1 MANSILN
8 SKVATITIGIMS
20 IGWLLSQLIF
30 SFIHPVHPMVLLP
43 IFLSF
48 AFCIVCLTHPF
59 PGSDKY
65 PFLRIYDYL
74 VIPVCAWVCYVFF
87 TDSERILT
95 RIPHISDVETSDVVA
110 FYIVMILL
118 MDTMRRVLGWNLLSF
133 VSIFIIYGFLG
144 GYLPGI
150 LNFQGFD
157 VQSFVEIMTLS
168 SEGVYGT
175 ALSPTAN
182 YIFYFILFG
191 AFFSVGGGGE
201 LLIDIGMK
209 LSDPKSGGPAKAAV
223 LSSGLMG
230 MVSGSAVANVTTT
243 GVLTIPLMKKVGYRP
258 HEAGAI
264 EAVAS
269 TGGQIMPPIMGVGAF
284 IMAELLGIN
293 YGTIAVDAIIPAVAY
308 FGSVFLLVG
317 FLAKKN
323 VYLYGAASVGADELL
338 VKSKPVLPRI
348 YLLGPCILLVVLVL
362 AGYSLRLSACYAT
375 LLVFILN
382 IFNPNRL
389 NLKQLYQ
396 AFLDGIRQAANIV
409 IPVAGCG
416 VIIGVVVQ
424 SGLANKFSA
433 VLAMLGGS
441 YLIGALLLAMACCM
455 MLGMA
460 MPTVAAYLISVTLF
474 ASPLVNL
481 GLPIFIAHMFCF
493 YFGVMAQLT
502 PPVCLASFTAAG
514 IADANP
520 WKTGWTAF
528 SYAIVAFIVPF
539 AFAYEPALLLQGD
552 SILTIVTASISLF
565 AGCYGLAVAISGFH
579 SAPLATPLRCI
590 LVVTSICGI
599 IPGFLTDIIC
609 YCSLILILIYNHLQ
623 RRKTP
628 PPSDSNPDTVL
639 A

>member
-1 MANSILN
+1 MANEQSFLEGKAVPVTLGLL
-8 SKVATITIGIMS
+8 SV
-20 IGWLLSQLIF
+20 GWLISQLVF
-30 SFIHPVHPMVLLP
+30 SFTHPVHPMILLP
-43 IFLSF
+43 IFLCF
-48 AFCIVCLTHPF
+48 AFSIVCLTHPC
-59 PGSDKY
+59 PGSKRY
-65 PFLRIYDYL
+65 PILRLLDFA
-74 VIPVCAWVCYVFF
+74 VIPISAWVSYTYYV
-87 TDSERILT
+87 DAERILT
-95 RIPHISDVETSDVVA
+95 RIPHISDIEQSDIIA

-118 MDTMRRVLGWNLLSF
+118 METMRRVLGWNLLSF
-133 VSIFIIYGFLG
+133 VSLFIIYAFLG
-144 GYLPGI
+144 GYLPGV
-150 LNFQGFD
+150 LNFQGFT
-157 VQSFVEIMTLS
+157 VEQFVEIMTLS
-168 SEGVYGT
+168 SEGVFGS

-191 AFFSVGGGGE
+191 AFFSVCGGGE

-209 LSDPKSGGPAKAAV
+209 MSDPKSGGPAKAAV
-223 LSSGLMG
+223 ISSGLMG

-284 IMAELLGIN
+284 IMAELLGMN
-293 YGTIAVDAIIPAVAY
+293 YGTIAVCAIIPALAY

-323 VYLYGAASVGADELL
+323 VYLYGAASVGADDF
-338 VKSKPVLPRI
+338 KFNSKPILKRL
-348 YLLGPCILLVVLVL
+348 YLLAPCILLVILVL
-362 AGYSLRLSACYAT
+362 AGYSLRLSACYST
-375 LLVFILN
+375 LLVLLIN
-382 IFNPNRL
+382 IINPDRL
-389 NLKQLYQ
+389 SFGQLYK

-409 IPVAGCG
+409 IPVAACG
-416 VIIGVVVQ
+416 IIIGVVVQ

-433 VLAMLGGS
+433 MLAVLGGS
-441 YLIGALLLAMACCM
+441 YLIAALLLAMLCCM

-528 SYAIVAFIVPF
+528 SFAIVAFLVPF
-539 AFAYEPALLLQGD
+539 AFSYEPALLLQG
-552 SILTIVTASISLF
+552 TAMQTVVASISLF

-579 SAPLATPLRCI
+579 SAPMSPLWRI
-590 LVVTSICGI
+590 LLVLVSICGI
-599 IPGFLTDIIC
+599 IPGIVTDLIC
-609 YCSLILILIYNHLQ
+609 YGGLFAILFINYLQ
-623 RRKTP
+623 KNKGKTP
-628 PPSDSNPDTVL
+628 PADEVP

>member
-1 MANSILN
+1 MANEQSFLKGKAVPVTLGILA
-8 SKVATITIGIMS
+8 V
-20 IGWLLSQLIF
+20 GWLISQLIF
-30 SFIHPVHPMVLLP
+30 SFMHPIHPMILLP
-43 IFLSF
+43 IFLCF
-48 AFCIVCLTHPF
+48 AFSIVCLTHPC
-59 PGSDKY
+59 PGSQKY
-65 PFLRIYDYL
+65 PILRLLDFA
-74 VIPVCAWVCYVFF
+74 VIPVSAWVSYIYYI
-87 TDSERILT
+87 DAERILT
-95 RIPHISDVETSDVVA
+95 RIPHISDIETSDVVA

-118 MDTMRRVLGWNLLSF
+118 METMRRVLGWNLLSF
-133 VSIFIIYGFLG
+133 VSLFIIYAFLG

-150 LNFQGFD
+150 LNFQGFT
-157 VQSFVEIMTLS
+157 VEQFVEIMTLS
-168 SEGVYGT
+168 SEGVFGS

-191 AFFSVGGGGE
+191 AFFSVCGGGE

-209 LSDPKSGGPAKAAV
+209 MSDPKSGGPAKAAV
-223 LSSGLMG
+223 ISSGLMG

-284 IMAELLGIN
+284 IMAELLGMN
-293 YGTIAVDAIIPAVAY
+293 YGTIAVCAIIPALAY

-323 VYLYGAASVGADELL
+323 VYLYGAASVGANDFQFN
-338 VKSKPVLPRI
+338 SKPIMKRF
-348 YLLGPCILLVVLVL
+348 YLLAPCIILVILVLV
-362 AGYSLRLSACYAT
+362 GYSLRLSACYGT
-375 LLVFILN
+375 LLVLLLN
-382 IFNPNRL
+382 IVNPERL
-389 NLKQLYQ
+389 NLKQLYK
-396 AFLDGIRQAANIV
+396 AFVDGIRQAANIV
-409 IPVAGCG
+409 IPVAACG
-416 VIIGVVVQ
+416 IIIGVVVQ

-433 VLAMLGGS
+433 MLAVLGGS

-528 SYAIVAFIVPF
+528 SFAIVAFLVPF
-539 AFAYEPALLLQGD
+539 SFAYEPAILLQGPVMD
-552 SILTIVTASISLF
+552 TVIATASLF

-579 SAPLATPLRCI
+579 SAPLGPVWRI
-590 LVVTSICGI
+590 LLVAVSICGI
-599 IPGFLTDIIC
+599 IPGFATDIIC
-609 YCSLILILIYNHLQ
+609 YGGLIGILFINYLQ
-623 RRKTP
+623 KKKDSTP
-628 PPSDSNPDTVL
+628 PVNP
-639 A
+639 AAA

>member
-1 MANSILN
+1 MANEQSFLEGKAVPVTLGILA
-8 SKVATITIGIMS
+8 V
-20 IGWLLSQLIF
+20 GWLISQLIF
-30 SFIHPVHPMVLLP
+30 SFMHPIHPMILLP
-43 IFLSF
+43 IFLCF
-48 AFCIVCLTHPF
+48 AFSIVCLTHPC
-59 PGSDKY
+59 PGSQKY
-65 PFLRIYDYL
+65 PILRLLDFA
-74 VIPVCAWVCYVFF
+74 VIPVSAWVSYIYYI
-87 TDSERILT
+87 DAERILT
-95 RIPHISDVETSDVVA
+95 RIPHISDIETSDVVA

-118 MDTMRRVLGWNLLSF
+118 METMRRVLGWNLLSF
-133 VSIFIIYGFLG
+133 VSLFIIYAFLG

-150 LNFQGFD
+150 LNFQGFT
-157 VQSFVEIMTLS
+157 VEQFVEIMTLS
-168 SEGVYGT
+168 SEGVFGS

-191 AFFSVGGGGE
+191 AFFSVCGGGE

-209 LSDPKSGGPAKAAV
+209 MSDPKSGGPAKAAV
-223 LSSGLMG
+223 ISSGLMG

-284 IMAELLGIN
+284 IMAELLGMN
-293 YGTIAVDAIIPAVAY
+293 YGTIAVCAIIPALAY

-323 VYLYGAASVGADELL
+323 VYLYGAASVGANDFQFN
-338 VKSKPVLPRI
+338 SKPIMKRF
-348 YLLGPCILLVVLVL
+348 YLLAPCIILVILVLV
-362 AGYSLRLSACYAT
+362 GYSLRLSACYGT
-375 LLVFILN
+375 LLVLLLN
-382 IFNPNRL
+382 IVNPERL
-389 NLKQLYQ
+389 NLKQLYK
-396 AFLDGIRQAANIV
+396 AFVDGIRQAANIV
-409 IPVAGCG
+409 IPVAACG
-416 VIIGVVVQ
+416 IIIGVVVQ

-433 VLAMLGGS
+433 MLAVLGGS

-528 SYAIVAFIVPF
+528 SFAIVAFLVPF
-539 AFAYEPALLLQGD
+539 SFAYEPAILLQGPVMD
-552 SILTIVTASISLF
+552 TVIATASLF

-579 SAPLATPLRCI
+579 SAPLGPVWRI
-590 LVVTSICGI
+590 LLVAVSICGI
-599 IPGFLTDIIC
+599 IPGFATDIIC
-609 YCSLILILIYNHLQ
+609 YGGLIGILFINYLQ
-623 RRKTP
+623 KKKDSTP
-628 PPSDSNPDTVL
+628 PVNP
-639 A
+639 AAA